1 MTACQF
7 EKIVQASHDFITLI
21 DRDYRYAFVNDS
33 YARELGLPAI
43 DIVGKTVGEIWGD
56 EKFRRR
62 IKPRIDQCFR
72 GDESH
77 DVDKFTFGSDSKYIH
92 VSYYPYGDDGET
104 SHVMVFSHDI
114 SIVKKLE
121 SKLLDFEFKDPTTGL
136 FNRRSFDIVLDMEL
150 EKARRSGAHGVRAVL
165 FIKLRSIS
173 HINAAF
179 GYELGN
185 LLLESTALRIK
196 DALRASDYVFRFDG
210 KEFAVILTTIKRGA
224 DIPIVADNVRGK
236 TNFPYSY
243 GGTVINVSCN
253 IGAAVYPSDGD
264 AREVIV
270 SRAMAAMNEAH
281 ERDEPLVMFNKELF
295 ERGRYV
301 SKLRADF
308 HAAFIER
315 QFTTW
320 FQPIVDAGGMI
331 VGAEA
336 LIRWHHP
343 TLGNVPPS
351 VFIPIAEESGNIAMI
366 GKWVLF
372 QVCRDIRRFGDA
384 LGERYISVNLTTAE
398 FSRPTLVDEIRE
410 LLETERIQPASLKL
424 EITESQSMKNVDQV
438 IRKIQ
443 DLSDIGVDVLID
455 DFGTGYS
462 SLAYLKRLPAKTIK
476 VDKAFVDHIAESDE
490 ELEFIRGVMTMIE
503 SKKKNVLVEGVTSLD
518 QYKLLRGL
526 GAAYLQGYYF
536 SEPRSG
542 DDFLALLK
550 AEKPLPVSA

>member
-410 LLETERIQPASLKL
+410 LLETERIRPASLKL
-424 EITESQSMKNVDQV
+424 EITESQSMKDVDQV
-438 IRKIQ
+438 IRKIE
-443 DLSDIGVDVLID
+443 DLSDIGIDVLID

-503 SKKKNVLVEGVTSLD
+503 SKKKNVLVEGVTSLN

-550 AEKPLPVSA
+550 AGKPLPVSA

>member
-210 KEFAVILTTIKRGA
+210 KEFAVILTTIKRGV

-410 LLETERIQPASLKL
+410 LLETERIRPASLKL
-424 EITESQSMKNVDQV
+424 EITESQSMKDVDQV

-550 AEKPLPVSA
+550 AGKPLPVSA

>member
-196 DALRASDYVFRFDG
+196 DALLASDYVFRFDG
-210 KEFAVILTTIKRGA
+210 KEFAVILTTIKRGV

-410 LLETERIQPASLKL
+410 LLETERIRPASLKL
-424 EITESQSMKNVDQV
+424 EITESQSMKDVDQV
-438 IRKIQ
+438 IRKIE
-443 DLSDIGVDVLID
+443 DLSDIGIDVLID
-455 DFGTGYS
+455 DFETGYS

-503 SKKKNVLVEGVTSLD
+503 SKKKNVLVEGVTSLN

-550 AEKPLPVSA
+550 AGKPLPVSA

>member
-196 DALRASDYVFRFDG
+196 DALLASDYVFRFDG
-210 KEFAVILTTIKRGA
+210 KEFAVILTTIKRGV

-410 LLETERIQPASLKL
+410 LLETERIRPASLKL
-424 EITESQSMKNVDQV
+424 EITESQSMKDVDQV
-438 IRKIQ
+438 IRKIE
-443 DLSDIGVDVLID
+443 DLSDIGIDVLID
-455 DFGTGYS
+455 DFETGYS

-550 AEKPLPVSA
+550 AGKPLPVSA

>member
-410 LLETERIQPASLKL
+410 LLETERIRPASLKL
-424 EITESQSMKNVDQV
+424 EITESQSMKDVDQV
-438 IRKIQ
+438 IRKIE
-443 DLSDIGVDVLID
+443 DLSDIGIDVLID
-455 DFGTGYS
+455 DFETGYS

-503 SKKKNVLVEGVTSLD
+503 SKKKNVLVEGVTSLN

-550 AEKPLPVSA
+550 AGKPLPVSA

>member
-196 DALRASDYVFRFDG
+196 DALLASDYVFRFDG
-210 KEFAVILTTIKRGA
+210 KEFAVILTTIKRGV

-410 LLETERIQPASLKL
+410 LLETERIRPASLKL
-424 EITESQSMKNVDQV
+424 EITESQSMKDVDQV
-438 IRKIQ
+438 IRKIE
-443 DLSDIGVDVLID
+443 DLSDIGIDVLID

-503 SKKKNVLVEGVTSLD
+503 SKKKNVLVEGVTSLN

-550 AEKPLPVSA
+550 AGKPLPVSA

>member
-196 DALRASDYVFRFDG
+196 DALLASDYVFRFDG
-210 KEFAVILTTIKRGA
+210 KEFAVILTTIKRGV

-410 LLETERIQPASLKL
+410 LLETERIRPASLKL
-424 EITESQSMKNVDQV
+424 EITESQSMKDVDQV
-438 IRKIQ
+438 IRKIE
-443 DLSDIGVDVLID
+443 DLSDIGIDVLID

-550 AEKPLPVSA
+550 AGKPLPVSA

>member
-424 EITESQSMKNVDQV
+424 EITESQSMKDVDQV

-550 AEKPLPVSA
+550 AGKPLPVSA

>member
-33 YARELGLPAI
+33 YARELGLSAA
-43 DIVGKTVGEIWGD
+43 DVVGKTVGDIWGD

-77 DVDKFTFGSDSKYIH
+77 DVDKFTFGGDSKYVH
-92 VSYYPYGDDGET
+92 VSYYPYSENGET

-150 EKARRSGAHGVRAVL
+150 EKARRSEADGVRAVL

-210 KEFAVILTTIKRGA
+210 KEFAVILTTLRRGA
-224 DIPIVADNVRGK
+224 DIPIVADNIRGK
-236 TNFPYSY
+236 TNFPYSFN
-243 GGTVINVSCN
+243 GTVINVSCN
-253 IGAAVYPSDGD
+253 IGASVYPSDGD

-281 ERDEPLVMFNKELF
+281 ERDEPLVMFNKELY
-295 ERGRYV
+295 ERGKYV

-315 QFTTW
+315 QFRTW
-320 FQPIVDAGGMI
+320 FQPIVDHEGMI

-336 LIRWHHP
+336 LLRWQHP

-372 QVCRDIRRFGDA
+372 QVCRDIKRFGAD
-384 LGERYISVNLTTAE
+384 LGDRYISVNLTTAE
-398 FSRPTLVDEIRE
+398 FSSPTLVGEIRE
-410 LLETERIQPASLKL
+410 LLEAEGIRPASLKL
-424 EITESQSMKNVDQV
+424 EITESQSMKDVDQV

-462 SLAYLKRLPAKTIK
+462 SLAYIKRLPAKTIK
-476 VDKAFVDHIAESDE
+476 VDKAFVDHIAESAE

-503 SKKKNVLVEGVTSLD
+503 SKKKRVLVEGVASIE
-518 QYKLLRGL
+518 QYRLLRGL
-526 GAAYLQGYYF
+526 GAGLLQGFYF
-536 SEPRSG
+536 SEPRSA

-550 AEKPLPVSA
+550 AGKPLPASA

>member
-196 DALRASDYVFRFDG
+196 DALLASDYVFRFDG
-210 KEFAVILTTIKRGA
+210 KEFAVILTTIKRGV

-410 LLETERIQPASLKL
+410 LLETERIRPASLKL
-424 EITESQSMKNVDQV
+424 EITESQSMKDVDQV
-438 IRKIQ
+438 IRKIE
-443 DLSDIGVDVLID
+443 DLSDIGIDVLID

-503 SKKKNVLVEGVTSLD
+503 SKKKNVLLEGVTSLD

-550 AEKPLPVSA
+550 AGKPLPVSA

>member
-33 YARELGLPAI
+33 YARELGLSAA
-43 DIVGKTVGEIWGD
+43 DVVGKTVGDIWGD

-77 DVDKFTFGSDSKYIH
+77 DVDKVAFGGESRYVH
-92 VSYYPYGDDGET
+92 VSYYPYSENGET

-150 EKARRSGAHGVRAVL
+150 EKARRSDADGVRAVL

-210 KEFAVILTTIKRGA
+210 KEFAVILTTLRRGA
-224 DIPIVADNVRGK
+224 DIPIVADNIRGK
-236 TNFPYSY
+236 TNFPYSFN
-243 GGTVINVSCN
+243 GTVINVSCN
-253 IGAAVYPSDGD
+253 IGASVYPSDGD
-264 AREVIV
+264 AREVVV

-281 ERDEPLVMFNKELF
+281 ERDEPLVMFNKELY
-295 ERGRYV
+295 ERGKYV
-301 SKLRADF
+301 SRLRADF
-308 HAAFIER
+308 HAAFIQR
-315 QFTTW
+315 QFRTW
-320 FQPIVDAGGMI
+320 FQPIVDHEGMI

-336 LIRWHHP
+336 LLRWQHP

-372 QVCRDIRRFGDA
+372 QVCRDIKRFGAD

-398 FSRPTLVDEIRE
+398 FSSPTLVGEIRE
-410 LLETERIQPASLKL
+410 LLEAEGIRPASLKL
-424 EITESQSMKNVDQV
+424 EITESQSMKDVDQV

-462 SLAYLKRLPAKTIK
+462 SLAYIKRLPAKTIK
-476 VDKAFVDHIAESDE
+476 VDKAFVDHIAESEE

-503 SKKKNVLVEGVTSLD
+503 SKKKRVLVEGVASIE
-518 QYKLLRGL
+518 QYRLLRGL
-526 GAAYLQGYYF
+526 GAGLLQGFYF
-536 SEPRSG
+536 SEPRSA

-550 AEKPLPVSA
+550 AGKPLPASA

>member
-196 DALRASDYVFRFDG
+196 DALLASDYVFRFDG

-410 LLETERIQPASLKL
+410 LLETERIRPASLKL
-424 EITESQSMKNVDQV
+424 EITESQSMKDVDQV
-438 IRKIQ
+438 IRKIE
-443 DLSDIGVDVLID
+443 DLSDIGIDVLID

-503 SKKKNVLVEGVTSLD
+503 SKKKNVLVEGVTSLN

-550 AEKPLPVSA
+550 AGKPLPVSA